1 MGATHYVNI
10 LYDNDMLKIKLITV
24 GTIKEPYLKAGIQ
37 EFEKRLERF
46 VQLTTIE
53 IPESI
58 SKQDHPDSVIK
69 ALEIDAKLIKEAIPS
84 QSYVIALDIQGKTFK
99 SQELAKQIDSIQQKN
114 SLIVFIIGGSNGL
127 DDSIRNLAKE
137 KWSFSPLTFPHQL
150 FRLIL
155 LEQIYRSMTILKG
168 HPYHK

>member
-1 MGATHYVNI
+1 MGVTHYVNI
-10 LYDNDMLKIKLITV
+10 LYDIVMLKITLITV
-24 GTIKEPYLKAGIQ
+24 GTLKEPYLKAGVQ

-46 VQLTTIE
+46 VQLNTIE

-58 SKQDHPDSVIK
+58 GKQDHQDSIKK
-69 ALEIDAKLIKEAIPS
+69 ALEMDAKLIKEVIS
-84 QSYVIALDIQGKTFK
+84 SHSYVIALDIQGKTFK
-99 SQELAKQIDSIQQKN
+99 SQELAKQIDTIQQKN
-114 SLIVFIIGGSNGL
+114 SHIVFIIGGSNGL

-137 KWSFSPLTFPHQL
+137 KWSFSQLTFPHQL

>member
-1 MGATHYVNI
+1 
-10 LYDNDMLKIKLITV
+10 MLKIKLITV

-58 SKQDHPDSVIK
+58 SKQDHSDSVIK
-69 ALEIDAKLIKEAIPS
+69 ALEIDAKLIKQAIPS

-114 SLIVFIIGGSNGL
+114 SHIVFIIGGSNGL

-137 KWSFSPLTFPHQL
+137 MWSFSPLTFPHQL
-150 FRLIL
+150 FRLIF

>member
-1 MGATHYVNI
+1 
-10 LYDNDMLKIKLITV
+10 MLKIKLITV
-24 GTIKEPYLKAGIQ
+24 GTIKESYLKAGIQ

-58 SKQDHPDSVIK
+58 SKQDHPDSVLK
-69 ALEIDAKLIKEAIPS
+69 ALEMDAKLIKQAIPS

-99 SQELAKQIDSIQQKN
+99 SQELAKQIDTIQQKN

-150 FRLIL
+150 FRLIF